1 MIHILLH
8 EFLYFVSGILKRPC
22 VLLDDTYIA
31 AVCLNEFFYFDSGV
45 LKRPCVLLDDTYI
58 AAVDVYLDWYHS
70 VVLFHQQRT
79 RLTYLFLLSSV
90 CIICIICVIY
100 IIYIICITK
109 DVYLDWYHSAVLL
122 HQQRTWLTYFFF
134 LSSDPL
140 MHNHLLLSVLFA
152 LFKHYLH
159 TSIIGIFYMI
169 NLADVLLL
177 SSDGLMHKQSSSII
191 YIHQPEVLI
200 TYWGD
205 DNVLLRKAKTIEILV
220 LNWKSDNHR
229 DVDCN
234 F

>member
-70 VVLFHQQRT
+70 
-79 RLTYLFLLSSV
+79 
-90 CIICIICVIY
+90 
-100 IIYIICITK
+100 
-109 DVYLDWYHSAVLL
+109 AVLL

-159 TSIIGIFYMI
+159 TSIISIFYMI
-169 NLADVLLL
+169 NLADVLPL
-177 SSDGLMHKQSSSII
+177 SSDGLINAQTII
-191 YIHQPEVLI
+191 FYYLHSPARSL
-200 TYWGD
+200 D
-205 DNVLLRKAKTIEILV
+205 HILGG
-220 LNWKSDNHR
+220 W
-229 DVDCN
+229 
-234 F
+234 

>member
-1 MIHILLH
+1 MLWRLIICTVCLG
-8 EFLYFVSGILKRPC
+8 EFLYFVSGVLKRSC

-31 AVCLNEFFYFDSGV
+31 AWIFV
-45 LKRPCVLLDDTYI
+45 LCFWYIKTSLCTYIVLL
-58 AAVDVYLDWYHS
+58 
-70 VVLFHQQRT
+70 HQQRT

-159 TSIIGIFYMI
+159 TSIISIFYMI